1 MMMRALSCCG
11 LLVVGWGAGCRSDTP
26 DPTRPPSAP
35 LRFAGVSGGERDA
48 GPTGPLPAAFKGYE
62 LYAWDESTG
71 LEFTL
76 ITGTNREKS
85 VAEITSRG
93 RAQTGSEFVVVSGSG
108 LQALERVLDRV
119 PDNTPVLLAQLPGL
133 PPLSEASR
141 DAVVRLLDR

>member
-1 MMMRALSCCG
+1 M
-11 LLVVGWGAGCRSDTP
+11 
-26 DPTRPPSAP
+26 
-35 LRFAGVSGGERDA
+35 SGGERDA

-108 LQALERVLDRV
+108 LQALERAIDRAARGGRGWSRGTAGRDDAGGAMDDGDRARLDAAM
-119 PDNTPVLLAQLPGL
+119 PDPWTAGACSYP
-133 PPLSEASR
+133 R
-141 DAVVRLLDR
+141 TR